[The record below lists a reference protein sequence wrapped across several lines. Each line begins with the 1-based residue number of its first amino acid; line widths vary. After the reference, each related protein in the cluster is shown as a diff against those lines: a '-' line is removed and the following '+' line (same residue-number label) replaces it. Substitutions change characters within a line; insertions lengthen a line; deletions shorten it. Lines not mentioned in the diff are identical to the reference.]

1 MCSIGHQRAGS
12 AKREEKEREVEIQD
26 FHTLE
31 IPANYQSDHCGGQ
44 ARTAARG
51 KKKNNGDLKPSIS
64 QSSNGVKNHLSS
76 HHSEWRKSY

>member
-51 KKKNNGDLKPSIS
+51 KKKIMGT
-64 QSSNGVKNHLSS
+64 
-76 HHSEWRKSY
+76 

>member
-51 KKKNNGDLKPSIS
+51 KKTK
-64 QSSNGVKNHLSS
+64 
-76 HHSEWRKSY
+76 